1 MNKQKSKQNRKSK
14 SKTSSSKLGN
24 KPVVQGA
31 TTAPIAK
38 QRTVRTNAPK
48 LRTTR
53 EGVVVTHREYIQD
66 VTRASNTFTI
76 DTIAVNAGLAS
87 AFPWLS
93 QVAGRFESYTFER
106 LDYIYEP
113 MVPTTQAGSVMMAVD
128 FDASDSAPAN
138 KTTIMSYKGA
148 TRSSPWQASR
158 LVCSAIDRTKMV
170 PERYVRTAA
179 LVGSY
184 DIKTY
189 DMGTLFVSTV
199 GTGTASV
206 SLGELYVEY
215 TVKLRTPQ
223 IQTGASLALTRRTA
237 QSGSFVLA
245 QNGAMTSHIA
255 NIVGDAVKPLAMI
268 HPTNN
273 LYFYINT
280 ATRLLITLWT
290 RWGAITAQRNLTTMF
305 NLAPCD
311 NQPVVEDANVSSTL
325 INRIGRPSNMF
336 QQSAGTSFA
345 TAPRDIV
352 EQYVVAP
359 NDGSLINGLQQR
371 GVGNDWQVG
380 LRGRVDAL
388 VGTGNV
394 TVDYTIIPLDNEG
407 FPIANANIPLATTG
421 PQSIVWPNLDQSSV
435 LPARKVSTDEFN
447 TFTYNTKDMLDTHPA
462 LVDPPKKSRFS

>member
-1 MNKQKSKQNRKSK
+1 MNKQKSKRSTKSK
-14 SKTSSSKLGN
+14 KLSKLGN
-24 KPVVQGA
+24 KPVAQGA

-38 QRTVRTNAPK
+38 QKTVRTNAPK

-53 EGVVVTHREYIQD
+53 EGVIVTHREYIQD
-66 VTRASNTFTI
+66 ITRTTNTFTV

-106 LDYIYEP
+106 LDFIYEP

-128 FDASDSAPAN
+128 FDAADAAPAN

-148 TRSSPWQASR
+148 TRSAPWQASR

-199 GTGTASV
+199 GTGAATV
-206 SLGELYVEY
+206 NLGELYVEY
-215 TVKLRTPQ
+215 TVRLRTPQ

-237 QSGSFVLA
+237 QSGSLVMSQAGRL
-245 QNGAMTSHIA
+245 TSHLA
-255 NIVGDAVKPLAMI
+255 NIVGDATKPLAMI
-268 HPTNN
+268 HPSDN

-290 RWGAITAQRNLTTMF
+290 RWGALGAQRNLSTIF
-305 NLAPCD
+305 QLANCGG
-311 NQPVVEDANVSSTL
+311 QPIVEDANVSSSL
-325 INRIGRPSNMF
+325 INRIGRPSNLF
-336 QQSAGTSFA
+336 QQTAGTSFS
-345 TAPRDIV
+345 TAPREIV
-352 EQYVVAP
+352 EQYVVSP

-380 LRGRVDAL
+380 FRGRADAIT
-388 VGTGNV
+388 GTGNV
-394 TVDYTIIPLDNEG
+394 TIDYTIIPLDNEG
-407 FPIANANIPLATTG
+407 FPINNAGIPLQTG
-421 PQSIVWPNLDQSSV
+421 DGPITIDWPNLDPNTV
-435 LPARKVSTDEFN
+435 LPAHRISTDEYN
-447 TFTYNTKDMLDTHPA
+447 TFTFNNKTTSDALHPA
-462 LVDPPKKSRFS
+462 LVDPVKRR